1 MRRGAPGPHRHG
13 SGSLN
18 HIQKEHQLRIGITG
32 HMNLTPET
40 IDLVRAGISEALEA
54 HQDGDLVGFSCLAA
68 GADSIFAQAVL
79 DVGGKLTVVV
89 SSADYRDKKVDPAD
103 QSAYDLLLSQASEV
117 NAMPFKT
124 GGREA
129 YAAANEHILTSI
141 DHLFAVW
148 DGQLPA
154 AKGGTADAVSQ
165 AQHRGIPV
173 TIIWPVGAERT
184 A

>member
-1 MRRGAPGPHRHG
+1 M
-13 SGSLN
+13 
-18 HIQKEHQLRIGITG
+18 RIGITG

-40 IDLVRAGISEALEA
+40 VDLVRVGISEALQA
-54 HQDGDLVGFSCLAA
+54 HQGDDLVGFSCLAA
-68 GADSIFAQAVL
+68 GADSIFAQAIL
-79 DVGGKLTVVV
+79 DAGGKLTVVV
-89 SSADYRDKKVDPAD
+89 SSADYRDKKVNHED
-103 QSAYDLLLSQASEV
+103 QPTYDLLLSQAAEV
-117 NAMPFKT
+117 NPMPFET

-165 AQHRGIPV
+165 AQSRGIPV
-173 TIIWPVGAERT
+173 TIIWPVGAKRT
-184 A
+184 P